1 MNCEKAL
8 ELISAELDGE
18 LTQQERAELQAHLD
32 ACPDCRETYAQL
44 HELDAAL
51 KDSELEPPA
60 ALHDTVM
67 QTIRREK
74 KRRRPAWLPAAAIA
88 VAAALALLAGRA
100 GIIALP
106 GFGGDEAS
114 SNDVGVAAQRI
125 WMQTEQDNDRSD
137 EASAAAE
144 LAAETGTDVLL
155 VWGEAPQA
163 LAQLPY
169 QTLEGGA
176 RLYEVPGDVCRAL
189 LNAPGEDSV
198 QAFAPDGGETGFDAQ
213 QTAYILLLG

>member
-1 MNCEKAL
+1 MNCERAL

-51 KDSELEPPA
+51 QESELEPPA
-60 ALHDTVM
+60 ALYDGVM

-88 VAAALALLAGRA
+88 AAAALALLAGRA

-106 GFGGDEAS
+106 GFGGDEAA

-125 WMQTEQDNDRSD
+125 WMQTEQDDDRSD
-137 EASAAAE
+137 EAAAAAE
-144 LAAETGTDVLL
+144 LAAETGADVLL

-169 QTLEGGA
+169 QTLDGGA
-176 RLYEVPGDVCRAL
+176 RLYEVTGDVCRTL
-189 LNAPGEDSV
+189 LDAREDTV
-198 QAFAPDGGETGFDAQ
+198 QAFAPDGGEAAFEAQ
-213 QTAYILLLG
+213 QAAYILLLG

>member
-1 MNCEKAL
+1 MNCERAL

-18 LTQQERAELQAHLD
+18 LAQQERADLQAHLD

-51 KDSELEPPA
+51 KESELEPPA

-74 KRRRPAWLPAAAIA
+74 KRRRPAWLSAAVIA
-88 VAAALALLAGRA
+88 AAAALVLLAGRA

-106 GFGGDEAS
+106 GFGGDEAA
-114 SNDVGVAAQRI
+114 SNDVGAAAQRI
-125 WMQTEQDNDRSD
+125 WMQTEKDNDRSD
-137 EASAAAE
+137 ETAAAE
-144 LAAETGTDVLL
+144 LAAETGADVLL
-155 VWGEAPQA
+155 VWGDAPQA

-176 RLYEVPGDVCRAL
+176 RLYEATGDVCRAL
-189 LNAPGEDSV
+189 LDALGTSGA
-198 QAFAPDGGETGFDAQ
+198 QAFAPDGGEAGFDAQ
-213 QTAYILLLG
+213 QPAYVLLLD

>member
-51 KDSELEPPA
+51 QESELEPPA
-60 ALHDTVM
+60 ALHDGVM

-106 GFGGDEAS
+106 GFGGDGALANDAS
-114 SNDVGVAAQRI
+114 HAAQSVLKG
-125 WMQTEQDNDRSD
+125 QTQDD
-137 EASAAAE
+137 AAR
-144 LAAETGTDVLL
+144 V
-155 VWGEAPQA
+155 QA
-163 LAQLPY
+163 LADEYGAAVMILRNAGTPEALAGMEY
-169 QTLEGGA
+169 QTLADGG
-176 RLYEVPGDVCRAL
+176 RLYAVTQTVYQQLQGRYADAEMT
-189 LNAPGEDSV
+189 AP
-198 QAFAPDGGETGFDAQ
+198 QTETHND
-213 QTAYILLLG
+213 TAYVLLIP

>member
-51 KDSELEPPA
+51 QESELEPPA
-60 ALHDTVM
+60 ALHDGVM

-88 VAAALALLAGRA
+88 VAAALALLAGHA

-106 GFGGDEAS
+106 GFGGDEAA

-125 WMQTEQDNDRSD
+125 WMQTEQDDDRSD
-137 EASAAAE
+137 EAAAAAE
-144 LAAETGTDVLL
+144 LAAETGADVLL
-155 VWGEAPQA
+155 VWGEV
-163 LAQLPY
+163 PY

-176 RLYEVPGDVCRAL
+176 RLYEVTGDVCRTL
-189 LNAPGEDSV
+189 LDAREDTV
-198 QAFAPDGGETGFDAQ
+198 QAFAPDGGEAAFEAQ
-213 QTAYILLLG
+213 QAAYILLLG

>member
-1 MNCEKAL
+1 MNCERAL
-8 ELISAELDGE
+8 ELISAELDGAV
-18 LTQQERAELQAHLD
+18 TQQERAELQAHLD
-32 ACPDCRETYAQL
+32 ACPDCRKTYAQL

-51 KDSELEPPA
+51 QESELEPPA
-60 ALHDTVM
+60 ALHDSVM

-74 KRRRPAWLPAAAIA
+74 KRRPAWLPAAAIA
-88 VAAALALLAGRA
+88 AAAALVLLAGRA
-100 GIIALP
+100 GLIALP
-106 GFGGDEAS
+106 GFGGDKAA
-114 SNDVGVAAQRI
+114 SNDVGAAAQRI

-189 LNAPGEDSV
+189 LDAPGEDTV
-198 QAFAPDGGETGFDAQ
+198 QAFAPDGGEAGFDAQ